1 MEIIKNGLYRHYK
14 GKNYKLID
22 IVKHSET
29 QEDLIL
35 YQCMYH
41 NDSSVLWVRP
51 ISNFF
56 SKVTTDGIE
65 VDRFSYIGDIKGN
78 ERL

>member
-35 YQCMYH
+35 YQCMYQ
-41 NDSSVLWVRP
+41 NDSSTLWVRP
-51 ISNFF
+51 ITNFF
-56 SKVTTDGIE
+56 SKVIMDGIE
-65 VDRFSYIGDIKGN
+65 IDRFSYIGDTKGN